1 MTYIIAYTDINNQDK
16 NKRRCGYGMHFNID
30 NNFSI
35 ELTNK
40 VAELSKCLHA
50 IEKCI
55 EYNNYNN
62 IKNDIIIKTNSMYLI
77 NKFSEKEDNKL
88 DKDYINIELIK
99 KIYNY
104 CNDENNV
111 IKFLYVKN

>member
-16 NKRRCGYGMHFNID
+16 NKHRVGYGMHFNIE

-35 ELTNK
+35 ELTNQI
-40 VAELSKCLHA
+40 AELSKCLYA

-62 IKNDIIIKTNSMYLI
+62 IKNDIIIKTDSIYLI
-77 NKFSEKEDNKL
+77 NKFSKEKDNKL
-88 DKDYINIELIK
+88 AKDCINIELIE

-111 IKFLYVKN
+111 IKFFYEKN